1 MGYSPR
7 GHRGSD
13 TTEHHGLLGTN
24 RGPPYGVGY
33 KHVGRR
39 RGEGIAVR
47 SVLGHGSSVIWAG
60 AAWFAESFSAWFQS
74 SMKYGNSTLSIIMKL
89 SR

>member
-7 GHRGSD
+7 GRRGSD

-39 RGEGIAVR
+39 RGDGIVVR
-47 SVLGHGSSVIWAG
+47 AVLGHGFSVI
-60 AAWFAESFSAWFQS
+60 
-74 SMKYGNSTLSIIMKL
+74 
-89 SR
+89 